1 MYAHRHTVND
11 SSNTN
16 TSNRYVEKYMNIN
29 FPFQFN
35 RQGKTAT
42 ANDINHIEQMIEQL
56 LFTSPG
62 ERVNRSGFGGGLLH
76 LVFEPNS
83 DELSV
88 TTQFIVQGG
97 LQQWLGDLI
106 EVNDVQVVNNDST
119 LQVTVVYTVR
129 RTGESQ
135 VAQFSN

>member
-1 MYAHRHTVND
+1 
-11 SSNTN
+11 
-16 TSNRYVEKYMNIN
+16 MNIN

-83 DELSV
+83 DELAV